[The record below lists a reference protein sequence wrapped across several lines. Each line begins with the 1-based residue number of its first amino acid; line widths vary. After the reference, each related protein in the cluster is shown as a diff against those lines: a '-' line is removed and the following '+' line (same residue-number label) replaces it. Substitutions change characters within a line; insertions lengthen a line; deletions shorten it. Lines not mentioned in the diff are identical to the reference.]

1 MSRPAIFNE
10 KRFKNIPPS
19 PTFTSTPQT
28 PRKLGAIPA
37 YLKKS
42 KHFDNSHK
50 ELETIKKK
58 LDGEKA
64 KLFPIQEKFM
74 KTFSDC
80 KKIFEKA
87 SQALDEKYK
96 LVVIDNEPNQTVSK
110 ADYQKI
116 IHNALNEIKLEVGDS
131 DLISVSKIEDFL
143 LNELLPKLKVILARN
158 ILKFELYN
166 LLYLPAAQA
175 NCSKS

>member
-1 MSRPAIFNE
+1 M
-10 KRFKNIPPS
+10 
-19 PTFTSTPQT
+19 
-28 PRKLGAIPA
+28 
-37 YLKKS
+37 
-42 KHFDNSHK
+42 
-50 ELETIKKK
+50 
-58 LDGEKA
+58 
-64 KLFPIQEKFM
+64 
-74 KTFSDC
+74 
-80 KKIFEKA
+80 FEKA

-96 LVVIDNEPNQTVSK
+96 LVVIDDEPNQTVSK

-116 IHNALNEIKLEVGDS
+116 IHDALNEIKLEVGDS

-175 NCSKS
+175 NCSKN